1 MGEIKGWVE
10 DWQKYLP
17 ARMNTWMYVA
27 KGEED
32 WWEEVV
38 AKGVERRMNP
48 P

>member
-27 KGEED
+27 RAKKMVEG
-32 WWEEVV
+32 V
-38 AKGVERRMNP
+38 AKGVERRMSP